1 MVGNTTGG
9 CEPIYNVAY
18 YKNVSDDV
26 QGDEMLVEF
35 DDYFLRVLED
45 NDIDIDAVK
54 AEAQEQMANNEF
66 DGVDGLTTVPTPSVN
81 CS

>member
-1 MVGNTTGG
+1 MIGNTTGG

-35 DDYFLRVLED
+35 DDYFLRALE
-45 NDIDIDAVK
+45 A
-54 AEAQEQMANNEF
+54 
-66 DGVDGLTTVPTPSVN
+66 TTSTSRPSSRRLRSRWPTTS
-81 CS
+81 STASTG